1 MAVEALASANPA
13 PAAAAAAPAP
23 ESSLVAWMAVL
34 DVLEA
39 AVDAADRALNDPLG
53 PLASAHGVAP
63 ARWSAPSLSGPLPAE
78 ARRRAVALAAAQ
90 ERVAGRLEAAR
101 RDVIRQLNAVKSV
114 PGVGER
120 PGAVYLDLNG

>member
-1 MAVEALASANPA
+1 MASASPA
-13 PAAAAAAPAP
+13 TASAAAVQAPD
-23 ESSLVAWMAVL
+23 SSLVAWMAVL

-39 AVDAADRALNDPLG
+39 AVEAAERALNDPLG
-53 PLASAHGVAP
+53 PLASAHGVAA
-63 ARWSAPSLSGPLPAE
+63 ARWSAPSLSGPLPA
-78 ARRRAVALAAAQ
+78 AASRRAVALAAAQ
-90 ERVAGRLEAAR
+90 ERVSERLEAAR